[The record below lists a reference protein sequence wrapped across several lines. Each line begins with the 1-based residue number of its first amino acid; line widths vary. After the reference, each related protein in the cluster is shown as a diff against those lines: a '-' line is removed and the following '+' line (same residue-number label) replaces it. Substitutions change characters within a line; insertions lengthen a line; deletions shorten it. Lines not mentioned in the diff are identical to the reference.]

1 MYFLMKK
8 DQADKYALLDFSEN
22 KDQLIRFLDNWL
34 KVNSKKMTYKP
45 VKILENKK
53 YRYIIQTSKGE
64 EYFIQAFN
72 SIDFKDYM

>member
-8 DQADKYALLDFSEN
+8 DQAGKYTLLNFSTKKE
-22 KDQLIRFLDNWL
+22 QLIRFLGNWL
-34 KVNSKKMTYKP
+34 RVNTKKFTYKT
-45 VKILENKK
+45 VKILENKE
-53 YRYIIQTSKGE
+53 YRHVIQTSNGE